1 MDDAELHNEETDV
14 TFELDNG
21 EQVECHRRVMARAS
35 PFLKAMFTHDDRPLY
50 KMKANEFKLIHQWA
64 YHSQLPQRVKM
75 EDLISADYFLATD
88 LLARCIEANSLQT

>member
-1 MDDAELHNEETDV
+1 MADINTNFASSEAADV
-14 TFELDNG
+14 TFELDDG
-21 EQVECHRRVMARAS
+21 EKVECHRGVLARAS

-50 KMKANEFKLIHQWA
+50 KMN